1 LKHFNDFRPA
11 AVRVSQK
18 GGCMKKE
25 PALMRI
31 SDLENLSGVPRY
43 TIHRYIR
50 LGLLPQPL
58 RTGKTVAYY
67 RRDHLERLLALKEI
81 KGSAR
86 LPAAYLKKVL
96 EEREGRRV
104 KRPAGEIPAGEEPRR
119 ETGEL
124 KRRKIRDAA
133 ARIFLEK
140 GYQRARIQDIT
151 DAAGISVGTFYIYFR
166 DKKELFMEIV
176 DQLLDRSVAAAEEA
190 FRQGGDVVNA
200 SASIARLYME
210 NYAYFSGIINQLRGM
225 MAETE
230 PEARDR
236 FAALH
241 NRLADPI
248 IRGIREAMERG
259 VIREVDPELL
269 ARAIMGM
276 VEFLSIFLTFDR
288 RYDASQA
295 TSFLMDLLLNG
306 LGREG
311 RRRGEEGAA
320 ATPPSKNR

>member
-1 LKHFNDFRPA
+1 
-11 AVRVSQK
+11 
-18 GGCMKKE
+18 MK
-25 PALMRI
+25 I
-31 SDLENLSGVPRY
+31 SDLENLSGIPRY

-50 LGLLPQPL
+50 LGLLPQPV

-67 RRDHLERLLALKEI
+67 RRDHLERLLVLKEI

-96 EEREGRRV
+96 EEKEGRSG
-104 KRPAGEIPAGEEPRR
+104 KRPAGEIPAGEELRR

-124 KRRKIRDAA
+124 KRQKIRDAA

-140 GYQRARIQDIT
+140 GYQKTRIQDIT
-151 DAAGISVGTFYIYFR
+151 DAAGVSVGTFYIYFR

-176 DQLLDRSVAAAEEA
+176 DQLLNRSVAAAEEA

-200 SASIARLYME
+200 AASIARLYME

-230 PEARDR
+230 PEARER

-248 IRGIREAMERG
+248 IRGIREAMENG

-276 VEFLSIFLTFDR
+276 VEFLSIFLSFDR
-288 RYDASQA
+288 RYNASQA

-306 LGREG
+306 LRREEQGRG
-311 RRRGEEGAA
+311 KKGSTSTRPR
-320 ATPPSKNR
+320 KNRR